1 VIVIVKGNDVS
12 RHAEISEQALRLRHR
27 IFVEELGWS
36 DLRRPDGR
44 EIDQFD
50 HEEAIHHHCIR
61 DGRVVG
67 YQRLLP
73 TTRPHLLTDVMPE
86 LCDGPPPTGPTIFE
100 WTRNCVAPE
109 WRDSATGVSQVSFEL
124 TLGVVEWGL
133 SHGIDTV
140 TVAYEPQFLL
150 RALQMQFLVRPLG
163 YQRVM
168 GSRKAVAVS
177 MTFNER
183 TLWTLQ
189 NAYGSCASVLADA
202 NELALKAA

>member
-1 VIVIVKGNDVS
+1 VIVTVKGNEVS
-12 RHAEISEQALRLRHR
+12 RHAEISEQAWRLRHR

-86 LCDGPPPTGPTIFE
+86 FATDRHRPARRSSNGRATASRRSGGT
-100 WTRNCVAPE
+100 AP
-109 WRDSATGVSQVSFEL
+109 QVSRR
-124 TLGVVEWGL
+124 
-133 SHGIDTV
+133 S
-140 TVAYEPQFLL
+140 
-150 RALQMQFLVRPLG
+150 
-163 YQRVM
+163 
-168 GSRKAVAVS
+168 
-177 MTFNER
+177 
-183 TLWTLQ
+183 
-189 NAYGSCASVLADA
+189 ASSSPSAWSNGGCPMA
-202 NELALKAA
+202 STR

>member
-1 VIVIVKGNDVS
+1 MIVIVKGNGES
-12 RHAEISEQALRLRHR
+12 RHADISEQAWRLRHR

-36 DLRRPDGR
+36 ALHRPDGR

-50 HEEAIHHHCIR
+50 HEEAIHHLCIR

-86 LCDGPPPTGPTIFE
+86 LCEGPPPTGPTIFE

-109 WRDSATGVSQVSFEL
+109 WRDSATGVSQISFEL

-163 YQRVM
+163 FQRVL

-183 TLWTLQ
+183 TLRTIQ
-189 NAYGSCASVLADA
+189 NAYGSRASVFADA
-202 NELALKAA
+202 NELALTAA